1 MVMDMFF
8 CLIFALNSISLAQ
21 KIDDYKKMLEQVLE
35 THQAQFRDIRIERID
50 GSVRIITPDGME
62 TDLNDNY
69 QYPLESG
76 DIIKT
81 GYNGTAIVYI
91 DNIAAIN
98 IDRNS
103 EFEVSDNSNE
113 PVFTLNFGSIISK
126 VEKMLKQK
134 FQFKIKTIQAV
145 CAVRGTEFAIEHSKL
160 TGESV
165 FGVFDEG
172 EIVVYPG
179 EEEDETKAIRVSKNS
194 EVVLSNQTKNQRVV
208 RISRMLRYKNFL
220 TNLRK
225 KMIIH
230 KKRWKRFKENERIK
244 YRNMLFMKKKASVHK
259 ENFNN
264 RIKDRKVKKQK

>member
-1 MVMDMFF
+1 M
-8 CLIFALNSISLAQ
+8 I
-21 KIDDYKKMLEQVLE
+21 EQALE
-35 THQAQFRDIRIERID
+35 THQAQNIFRDIRIERID

-244 YRNMLFMKKKASVHK
+244 YRNMLFMKKKSGVHK